1 MTKPLKQTGVETL
14 VEGMADF
21 FDIVEYEDI
30 MSFALN
36 RIDLSDD
43 VSAPHTHLEFDS
55 YPYLV
60 EPIKACAIEDG
71 VRKEV
76 VIAMSEQMGKTT
88 AEICALLHAMTFN
101 QLQAIIL
108 YPSSELAV
116 ETSSTKFLPLFKKIP
131 QFQSDL
137 EKPFAIRSDRF
148 KLSNAILYWGGA
160 GVKCVSK
167 TCKLVLGDECAVWQ
181 NPPNVNNLEELKKRT
196 RAHSTALQL
205 FVSTPTYKENPFW
218 VEFLNGSQGYWT
230 LRCPECNELTMRS
243 CDVHNLQF
251 STVYSEELKCYVPVY
266 GSCRM
271 VCPKCGA
278 EITEDKRR
286 WMTTNGAYLHTFPD
300 RVATRPSFQAGV
312 LASLLTVHS
321 WDAIAEQQLR
331 AGKTAELS
339 DYVSFDNSIRGL
351 PYQERE
357 YRAQDE
363 TALSKLS
370 YTDIPVEDV
379 EAIYLACDTQDA
391 FSVLGRFALTRDNEV
406 YLIDINRPRYMWLD
420 DDERRIIDQENR
432 RNGKAPEKTV
442 LDYLDEEVCGMRP
455 LMCLIDRQG
464 HRQEEVSN
472 FSRMRKNIVMYSGTS
487 LKYDSFKPSENVPK
501 LFLFNEKTFRSEL
514 IFKLYFDKSRLLRL
528 PKNLSE
534 NDIAEI
540 TCIQPDKEKRNGSLY
555 ENWEPLHDEV
565 HDAFDVIKMGLC
577 AIKMSPAIYR
587 KDRFRFGE
595 AKVLNP
601 MTRPHEEK
609 KEHRPRPQAPR
620 RSLFR

>member
-1 MTKPLKQTGVETL
+1 MTKPLKQTSVETL
-14 VEGMADF
+14 VDGMASF
-21 FDIVEYEDI
+21 FEIQEFKDIIE
-30 MSFALN
+30 FALN
-36 RIDLSDD
+36 DVDLSDD
-43 VSAPHTHLEFDS
+43 ISSAKDRIDLEN
-55 YPYLV
+55 YQYLV
-60 EPIKACAIEDG
+60 EPLKSCMIEDG
-71 VRKEV
+71 IRKEV
-76 VIAMSEQMGKTT
+76 VLSFPEQMSKTT
-88 AEICALLHAMTFN
+88 VEMIAILWNCCYN
-101 QLQAIIL
+101 SLQCIIV
-108 YPSSELAV
+108 YPSIDLAV
-116 ETSSTKFLPLFKKIP
+116 ETSNTKFIPLFKKIE
-131 QFQSDL
+131 QFRSDI
-137 EKPFAIRSDRF
+137 EKPFAIRSDRL
-148 KLSNAILYWGGA
+148 KLSNALIYFQGA
-160 GVKCVSK
+160 GTKVVSK
-167 TCKLVLGDECAVWQ
+167 SAKLVLGDECAVWQ
-181 NPPNVNNLEELKKRT
+181 NPPNVNNIEELKKRS
-196 RAHSTALQL
+196 RSYPESLAV

-278 EITEDKRR
+278 EITEDKRK
-286 WMTTNGAYLHTFPD
+286 WMTTNGAYVHVFPD

-331 AGKTAELS
+331 SGKTAELS

-370 YTDIPVEDV
+370 YTDIPKDDI
-379 EAIYLACDTQDA
+379 EAVYLACDTQDA
-391 FSVLGRFALTRDNEV
+391 FSVLGRFALTRNNEV

-420 DDERRIIDQENR
+420 DDERRIINQENR

-442 LDYLDEEVCGMRP
+442 LDYLDEEVFGMRP

-501 LFLFNEKTFRSEL
+501 MFLFNEKTFRSEL
-514 IFKLYFDKSRLLRL
+514 VFKLYFDKAHLLRL

-534 NDIAEI
+534 DDIAEI

-565 HDAFDVIKMGLC
+565 HDAFDVLKMGLC
-577 AIKMSPAIYR
+577 AIKMSPTIYR
-587 KDRFRFGE
+587 RDRFRYGE

-609 KEHRPRPQAPR
+609 KEHHPRPQAPR